1 MGAGM
6 IGALR
11 INLEAS
17 DAKFS
22 KDLNRARGKLRRFQ
36 QSAQSWA
43 AGGAALSGLT
53 AGLTGVA
60 TAAAR
65 ASTALS
71 GGMANVA
78 TLIPGTTSRVT
89 ELRDGVRDL
98 SIAHG
103 KDVQDLAAGLYQTI
117 SAFGDRAGQT
127 MQILEIAS
135 QAATAGAATTSD
147 AIALTSAVTK
157 AYGDTSSAAVRK
169 AADLALMTVRLGQT
183 DFPPRRRAAG
193 PLPPRTRRRPP
204 S

>member
-1 MGAGM
+1 MAGM

-11 INLEAS
+11 ISLEAS

-22 KDLNRARGKLRRFQ
+22 KDLARARGKLRRFQ
-36 QSAQSWA
+36 QSASSWA
-43 AGGAALSGLT
+43 ASGAALGGLS
-53 AGLTGVA
+53 AGLTGI
-60 TAAAR
+60 AR
-65 ASTALS
+65 GALS
-71 GGMANVA
+71 ASSALRDGMANVS
-78 TLIPGTTSRVT
+78 TLIPGATGRVD
-89 ELRDGVRDL
+89 ELKDAVRDL

-103 KDVQDLAAGLYQTI
+103 KDAQDLAAGLYQTI

-127 MQILEIAS
+127 MQILDTAS
-135 QAATAGAATTSD
+135 KAATAGAATTSD

-157 AYGDTSSAAVRK
+157 AYGDTSAGAVRK